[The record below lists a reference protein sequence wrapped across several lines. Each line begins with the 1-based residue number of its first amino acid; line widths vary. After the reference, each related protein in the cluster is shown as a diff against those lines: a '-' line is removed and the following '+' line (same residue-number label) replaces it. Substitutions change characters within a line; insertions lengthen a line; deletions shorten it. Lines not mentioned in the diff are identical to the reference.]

1 MYGCPKNAILSRFY
15 FYILTILEIV
25 LKAIIVAI
33 VMIAI
38 ISMPEVIWN
47 NKSSL

>member
-1 MYGCPKNAILSRFY
+1 MAVLKMPSFQGFI
-15 FYILTILEIV
+15 FYILTILEIL

-47 NKSSL
+47 NKSSY